1 MKINHEQEKRVM
13 QQIFILHVCTLLP
26 NRTRVAR
33 RNEPRPRISSCVSH
47 CKDVTGWW
55 KKSKTQ
61 IHLDKHWLCPEYP
74 GLFGPLPGLIISTY
88 LSGRATHPSS
98 PILQTFNA
106 PHPEG
111 YIKKE
116 LTNGHIQHQS
126 EPRRCRPALP
136 TRRSCLQL
144 AERVRKLLLIF
155 HRRRL
160 DFVIRF

>member
-1 MKINHEQEKRVM
+1 MVE
-13 QQIFILHVCTLLP
+13 
-26 NRTRVAR
+26 
-33 RNEPRPRISSCVSH
+33 
-47 CKDVTGWW
+47 
-55 KKSKTQ
+55 KSKTQ

-74 GLFGPLPGLIISTY
+74 GWFGPLPGLIISTY
-88 LSGRATHPSS
+88 LSGRTTHPSS

-126 EPRRCRPALP
+126 EPWRCRPALP

-160 DFVIRF
+160 DFVIRFWSQSLWTKTTMFSTHTVKAALLYFQAPEAKMWLLNQVSFQNQNSTNAKLW